1 MYFLRLLYIV
11 TANSNTFSHSSNH
24 LTKALAKSSFMIVLM
39 TPYHMVLNSMK
50 VKVKLKSSFFSVGNK
65 KKSIG
70 ARSGE

>member
-1 MYFLRLLYIV
+1 
-11 TANSNTFSHSSNH
+11 
-24 LTKALAKSSFMIVLM
+24 MIVLM

-65 KKSIG
+65 KKSTG